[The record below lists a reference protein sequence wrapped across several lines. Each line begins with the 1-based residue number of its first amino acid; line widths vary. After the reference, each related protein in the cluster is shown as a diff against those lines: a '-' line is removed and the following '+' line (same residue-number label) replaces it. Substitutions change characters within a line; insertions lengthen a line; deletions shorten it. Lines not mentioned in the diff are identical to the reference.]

1 MSTPVQTPG
10 LIALVSLAAAA
21 AAQAQTDTSRTRR
34 DSLRVHR
41 LEEIVV
47 HGVHRVP
54 APLPY
59 TLAEIEPAAVARLD
73 APSVAQV
80 ARLVPAAH
88 VQTNSR
94 GETLV
99 YLRDAGERQVAAFLD
114 GALLNVPWDNRVDL
128 SLVPAPMIGGLTVVK
143 GVPPVEYGTNVVGGA
158 LNLTSRTLDDAGRR
172 MEIALSR
179 GTEGQLAGSLAG
191 RGSLGSRWR
200 YALALGRTSR
210 DGLALPAGAA
220 LPYNQTDP
228 EIRTNTDQRATN
240 AAARAV
246 HRFRG
251 GTEVGVSLF
260 HVDAQKGVA
269 PEGHLDPAR
278 FRVRYWRYPLWQN
291 TMGILSAT
299 GTVGSELIW
308 KGAAWA
314 NRFRQNIDAYT
325 SQRYDSLDS
334 REEDRDFT
342 AGARL
347 VGQRRLGKSAVKLA
361 LNALTSRHRQ
371 RDLDLNPDGSPAAGT
386 FPELAYRQVV
396 VSTGV
401 EYEVDP
407 IDRLDVTAGM
417 SFDLMSAPET
427 GDKPAIEAFRDY
439 SATLGLGYQ
448 LRPGIHVRGSV
459 GRKSRFPT
467 LRELFGEAL
476 NRFLLNPD
484 LRPESSIITE
494 LAARFRGSNVEVEV
508 VPFATFT
515 SNTIDQ
521 RSVLL
526 PGESRPRRQRINLRG
541 SRVLGVELSA
551 GLDFDPSFQAQGH
564 LTVMQPRRLQDAPTD
579 PIFLSE
585 KPDVLGRLALSYE
598 PAAGPLGLIEGV
610 YTGRAYSLD
619 EANQFVPLPRSLVL
633 NVRAGYRFLW
643 AEERRVEVFARVD
656 NLSDEVVVPQLGL
669 PAAGRTAQGGIKA
682 DF

>member
-1 MSTPVQTPG
+1 MRPRIHSPACAV
-10 LIALVSLAAAA
+10 LVSLATAAA
-21 AAQAQTDTSRTRR
+21 GQAQTDTARARR

-47 HGVHRVP
+47 HGVHQVP

-59 TLAEIEPAAVARLD
+59 TVAEIEPRRMATLD
-73 APSVAQV
+73 AFSAAQV

-99 YLRDAGERQVAAFLD
+99 YLRAAGERQVAAFLD

-128 SLVPAPMIGGLTVVK
+128 SLVPAPMIGGITVVQ
-143 GVPPVEYGTNVVGGA
+143 GVPPVEYGTNVLGGA
-158 LNLTSRTLDDAGRR
+158 LNLTSPALDDGARR
-172 MEIALSR
+172 VEIVLSR
-179 GTEGQLAGSLAG
+179 GTEGQLQGSLAG
-191 RGSLGSRWR
+191 RGSLGSAWR
-200 YALALGRTSR
+200 YALGLGRASR
-210 DGLALPAGAA
+210 DGLALPAGAE

-228 EIRTNTDQRATN
+228 KIRTNTDQRMTN
-240 AAARAV
+240 AAARVV
-246 HRFRG
+246 HRFPG
-251 GTEVGVSLF
+251 GTEVGASLF
-260 HVDAQKGVA
+260 HVDAEKGVA

-291 TMGILSAT
+291 TMAIASAK
-299 GTVGSELIW
+299 GVLGADAIW
-308 KGAAWA
+308 KGAAWV

-325 SQRYDSLDS
+325 SSSYDSLDS
-334 REEDRDFT
+334 REEDRDLT
-342 AGARL
+342 VGGRL
-347 VGQRRLGKSAVKLA
+347 VGQRRLGRSAVKLA
-361 LNALTSRHRQ
+361 LNALTSTHRQ
-371 RDLDLNPDGSPAAGT
+371 RDLDLNPDGSPAGT
-386 FPELAYRQVV
+386 FPELSYRQVV

-407 IDRLDVTAGM
+407 IDRLDLTAGA
-417 SFDLMSAPET
+417 SFDLMSAPQT

-448 LRPGIHVRGSV
+448 LHPGIHLRGSL

-476 NRFLLNPD
+476 NRFLINPD

-494 LAARFRGSNVEVEV
+494 LAARFRGVNGEVEV

-541 SRVLGVELSA
+541 SRVVGLELSGTFA
-551 GLDFDPSFQAQGH
+551 PRPGLQAQGH
-564 LTVMQPRRLQDAPTD
+564 LTLMQPRRLKDAPTD
-579 PIFLSE
+579 PIWLSE
-585 KPDVLGRLALSYE
+585 KPDVLGRLALGYE
-598 PAAGPLGLIEGV
+598 PASGPQGLIEGV

-619 EANQFVPLPRSLVL
+619 EANQFVPLPRSVVF

-643 AEERRVEVFARVD
+643 AEERRLEVFARVD
-656 NLSDEVVVPQLGL
+656 NLTDEVVVPQLGL
-669 PAAGRTAQGGIKA
+669 PAAGRTAQAGVKA